1 MAQGHEPLSANL
13 ELVRSIFADWE
24 RGDFS
29 RTEWAHRDIEFGGP
43 PGGVAFSESKG
54 LAAMARAWSDYL
66 SMWSDV
72 SVVADEHRELDHERV
87 LVFSHYRGRGKLSGL
102 NLQDIPRDQASLFH
116 IRDGKVTKLV
126 LYSSRDLALADL
138 GLAPED
144 GCS

>member
-1 MAQGHEPLSANL
+1 MASANV

-24 RGDFS
+24 RGDFT
-29 RTEWAHRDIEFGGP
+29 RTEWAHPDIEFGGP
-43 PGGVAFSESKG
+43 AGGVAFSESTG

-102 NLQDIPRDQASLFH
+102 NLQDIPRDQASLFY

-138 GLAPED
+138 GPAPED
-144 GCS
+144 GSSRA